1 MALSLISPQSGINA
15 SIIRQNVTSHDVA
28 NINTP
33 GFKERVPYQAEKKE
47 EGVEISH
54 IGKTT
59 MHNTGLSNTNL
70 AEETKEQLVNKNT
83 LKANAAV
90 LRVKDQMIGETIDLM
105 A

>member
-1 MALSLISPQSGINA
+1 MALSFISPQSGINA

-33 GFKERVPYQAEKKE
+33 GFEERVPYQADKKE

-54 IGKTT
+54 IGKTVSQ
-59 MHNTGLSNTNL
+59 NKDVSNTSL
-70 AEETKEQLVNKNT
+70 AEESKEQLVNKNT

-90 LRVKDQMIGETIDLM
+90 LRVKDQMIGETIDLI